1 MSPASTIQQLLG
13 TQTRNWVVT
22 GAAGFIGSNLVETL
36 LKHDQRVIGLDNFA
50 TGFRRNLS
58 DIEALVTTEQWRR
71 FTFIEGDICD
81 PADCRRAC
89 QGAGIVLHQA
99 AIGSVPRSITDP
111 ATTHAANING
121 FLNMMLAARDAGVK
135 RFVYA
140 SSSSVYGDDLQLPKV
155 EGREGRVL
163 SPYALTKKVDELY
176 AEVFASTYGF
186 ASIGLRYFNVFG
198 RRQDPNGAYAAVMPK
213 WFAALLKGEPVFING
228 DGETSR
234 DFCYIDNAV
243 QANLRAALTGNAA
256 AINRVYNV
264 AVGQRT
270 TLNELFQQI
279 RALLAARDPSLAM
292 SEPVYRDFRA
302 GDVRH
307 SLADISAARS
317 LLGYAPTHD
326 LASGLR
332 EAADWY
338 VQFVGAGTAAS

>member
-140 SSSSVYGDDLQLPKV
+140 SSSSVYGDDPQLPKV

-270 TLNELFQQI
+270 TLNELYQQI

>member
-270 TLNELFQQI
+270 TLNELYQQI
-279 RALLAARDPSLAM
+279 RALLAARNPSVA
-292 SEPVYRDFRA
+292 SIEPVYRDFRA